1 MELKIISSSSAGNSY
16 ILENENEA
24 LLIEAG
30 VRFETIKKELNF
42 NLNKVV
48 ACIITHEDGD
58 HCKAVKDVMSAG
70 ITVYASAGTHKAM
83 GTSSNHRAAVTDGSL
98 KIAGGFQF
106 KSFDVKHD
114 AAEPVGYLIKHAETG
129 NVLFLTDTYFCEY
142 SFSGLNNIIIEAN
155 YCQDILDE
163 NVKAGVL
170 HEKLRNRIII
180 SHMSIDTCID
190 LLKAND
196 LSQVNNI
203 VLIHLSDKNSN
214 AVQFKQRVQEATGK
228 CVHVADV
235 NQIIN
240 FNKTPF

>member
-1 MELKIISSSSAGNSY
+1 MELKIISSSSAGNCY
-16 ILENENEA
+16 LLENEKEA
-24 LLIEAG
+24 LIIEAG
-30 VRFETIKKELNF
+30 VRFEQIKKGLNF
-42 NLNKVV
+42 NLSKVV

-58 HCKAVKDVMSAG
+58 HCKAVQDVMAAG
-70 ITVYASAGTHKAM
+70 ITVYASAGTHNAM
-83 GTSSNHRAAVTDGSL
+83 GTSSHHRAAITDGTL
-98 KIAGGFQF
+98 KTAGGFQF

-114 AAEPVGYLIKHAETG
+114 ATEPVGYLIKHAETG

-155 YCQDILDE
+155 YSQDILDE
-163 NVKAGVL
+163 QVKLGVI
-170 HEKLRNRIII
+170 HRKLRNRIII

-190 LLKAND
+190 LLMAND
-196 LSQVNNI
+196 LRQVNNI

-214 AVQFKQRVQEATGK
+214 AIQFKQRVEESTGK

-240 FNKTPF
+240 FNRNPF